1 LVFTLGPGREHARR
15 RWLRRGFEALG
26 RELHERCLDEVLAAG
41 RAAGCALRV
50 STPEG
55 ERLAPDAQVDD
66 QPEAGFS
73 NRLLGAVRRAGGAG
87 GPLIVVGTDTPGL
100 DAGVLAEALEGLRR
114 DPDAVVLGPAA
125 DGGVY
130 LVASNRPVTQE
141 LARTEWRSRRTL
153 ASLVAALRRAGRRV
167 RLLPVRADLDS
178 RGDLERWVFGRAA
191 GWTVAWSG
199 FVAALRAA
207 LVRLAFAAP
216 PRELAQLAVRLD
228 PRSSRAP
235 PR

>member
-1 LVFTLGPGREHARR
+1 AGLLA
-15 RWLRRGFEALG
+15 
-26 RELHERCLDEVLAAG
+26 EVL
-41 RAAGCALRV
+41 
-50 STPEG
+50 
-55 ERLAPDAQVDD
+55 ERL
-66 QPEAGFS
+66 
-73 NRLLGAVRRAGGAG
+73 RH
-87 GPLIVVGTDTPGL
+87 
-100 DAGVLAEALEGLRR
+100 

-125 DGGVY
+125 DGGIY
-130 LVASNRPVTQE
+130 LLASSRPVTQE

-191 GWTVAWSG
+191 GWAAAWFG
-199 FVAALRAA
+199 LVAALRAA

-216 PRELAQLAVRLD
+216 APELAPLVVRLD